1 MKDGRGDRPLGAEGY
16 SWYRAAP
23 AIVAALA
30 VITYLPALSAGF
42 VTWDDNRNFLE
53 NTAWRGLGLTEL
65 RWMWT
70 TAHMG
75 HYIPLTWMSL
85 GLDYVLWGMSPAG
98 YHAVNVTLHAVNAAL
113 VYALAKRVF
122 GLAGVAP
129 LEGPRSVV
137 VPSVLAALVFAVH
150 PLRVESVAWITE
162 RRDMLSLLWCLGSV
176 LCYLRYVTDERLPA
190 RWYVAALGLFVAAV
204 LSKATSV
211 TLPAAL
217 LVLNVYPLRRI
228 GGVAGYASP
237 SARRVIL
244 ELVPFGVLSVAA
256 GLLSVVAL
264 HPPAQ
269 LNAGQKLAVS
279 AYSLG
284 FYLWKTVVPI
294 GLAPLYE
301 MPQRV
306 DVWASRYVLSGMLV
320 VAITGVAW
328 MVRRR
333 MPGVTAAWF
342 AFLLVMLP
350 MLGIV
355 QNGPQIVADR
365 YTYHAAPILGLLV
378 GAAWARWH
386 HTPGWVRLGA
396 PACLLLLLGAATWH
410 QTGYWRDSERLWG
423 RVLSV
428 DSTSSIAQIAM
439 GDLLIAQGRAA
450 EAAEHYGRGV
460 ELDPDYAEGHN
471 NLGVALARDGRFEDA
486 ITHYRAAIAIDSMYA
501 DAYNNWGIALSRQ
514 GDNAG
519 AIERYARAIA
529 LDPRNADALVNYGNA
544 LLRTGRPVDAIE
556 RYRAADRVRPR
567 HADTHLNWGVALA
580 QLRRMSEAVEQFRL
594 ALELDPEN
602 ADARTY
608 LARALGQ
615 LAPGG
620 SAR

>member
-1 MKDGRGDRPLGAEGY
+1 MKDGRGDRPLGAR
-16 SWYRAAP
+16 WYRAAP

-30 VITYLPALSAGF
+30 VIAYLPALRGGF

-65 RWMWT
+65 RWMWST
-70 TAHMG
+70 THMG
-75 HYIPLTWMSL
+75 HYVPLTWMSL
-85 GLDYVLWGMSPAG
+85 GLDSVLWGMSPAG
-98 YHAVNVTLHAVNAAL
+98 YHVVNVVLHGMNAAL
-113 VYALAKRVF
+113 VYFLALRVLS
-122 GLAGVAP
+122 LAGGAASP
-129 LEGPRSVV
+129 DDPRGTVI
-137 VPSVLAALVFAVH
+137 PSVLAALVFAIH

-162 RRDMLSLLWCLGSV
+162 RRDMLSLLWYLGSV
-176 LCYLRYVTDERLPA
+176 LCYLRYATAERRPA
-190 RWYVAALGLFVAAV
+190 LWYGAALGLFVAAV

-228 GGVAGYASP
+228 GGAAGYSSP
-237 SARRVIL
+237 SARRAIL
-244 ELVPFGVLSVAA
+244 ELVPFGALALAAGVLSVF
-256 GLLSVVAL
+256 AL

-269 LNAGQKLAVS
+269 LNAGEKLAVS
-279 AYSLG
+279 AYSLA
-284 FYLWKTVVPI
+284 FYLWKTVVPT

-306 DVWASRYVLSGMLV
+306 DVWASRYVVSGVLV
-320 VAITGVAW
+320 VAITVAAW

-333 MPGVTAAWF
+333 MPGLTASWF

-365 YTYHAAPILGLLV
+365 YTYHAAPILGLLA

-386 HTPGWVRLGA
+386 RTPAWVRLGV
-396 PACLLLLLGAATWH
+396 PACVLLVLGAATWH
-410 QTGYWRDSERLWG
+410 QTGYWRDSETLWS

-471 NLGVALARDGRFEDA
+471 NLGVALAREGRFADA
-486 ITHYRAAIAIDSMYA
+486 IAHYKAAVALDSTYA
-501 DAYNNWGIALSRQ
+501 DAYNNWGIALSRE
-514 GDNAG
+514 GDQAG
-519 AIERYARAIA
+519 AMERYARAIA

-544 LLRTGRPVDAIE
+544 LLRTGRPLDAIE
-556 RYRAADRVRPR
+556 RYQTAASVRPR

-580 QLRRMSEAVEQFRL
+580 QLGRMSEAAEQFRV

-615 LAPGG
+615 LSSDAG
-620 SAR
+620 RR

>member
-1 MKDGRGDRPLGAEGY
+1 MKGRRDDRSLGAG
-16 SWYRAAP
+16 WYRAAP
-23 AIVAALA
+23 VILAALA
-30 VITYLPALSAGF
+30 VLAYLPALRAGF

-70 TAHMG
+70 TMHMG

-85 GLDYVLWGMSPAG
+85 GLDYVLWGMSPMG
-98 YHAVNVTLHAVNAAL
+98 YHVVNVALHGANAAL
-113 VYALAKRVF
+113 VYFLSKRVL
-122 GLAGVAP
+122 GLTGVTSP
-129 LEGPRSVV
+129 DDPRGAVM
-137 VPSVLAALVFAVH
+137 PSVLAALVFAVH

-162 RRDMLSLLWCLGSV
+162 RRDMLSLLWYLASV
-176 LCYLRYVTDERLPA
+176 LCYLRYVTDEQKPVQ
-190 RWYVAALGLFVAAV
+190 WYVAASALFVAAL

-211 TLPAAL
+211 TLPIAL
-217 LVLNVYPLRRI
+217 LVMNVYPLRRI
-228 GGVAGYASP
+228 GGAAGYSSP

-244 ELVPFGVLSVAA
+244 ELVPFGVLSVIA
-256 GLLSVVAL
+256 GLVSVVAL

-269 LNAGQKLAVS
+269 LTVGQKLAVS
-279 AYSLG
+279 AYSLA
-284 FYLWKTVVPI
+284 FYLWKTLVPT

-306 DVWASRYVLSGMLV
+306 DVWASRYVLSAALV
-320 VAITGVAW
+320 VAVTIAAW
-328 MVRRR
+328 MARRR

-365 YTYHAAPILGLLV
+365 YTYHAAPILGLV
-378 GAAWARWH
+378 AGAAWARWR
-386 HTPGWVRLGA
+386 HTPSWVRSGV
-396 PACLLLLLGAATWH
+396 PACVLLALGAATWH
-410 QTGYWRDSERLWG
+410 QTGYWRDSERLWS

-460 ELDPDYAEGHN
+460 ELDPTYAEGHN
-471 NLGVALARDGRFEDA
+471 NLGVALARDGRFAEA
-486 ITHYRAAIAIDSMYA
+486 ILHYKAAIAIDSAYA
-501 DAYNNWGIALSRQ
+501 DAYNNWGIALSAQ
-514 GDNAG
+514 GDQVG
-519 AIERYARAIA
+519 ALERYARAIA
-529 LDPRNADALVNYGNA
+529 LDPRNADARVNYGNA
-544 LLRTGRPVDAIE
+544 LLRTGHPADAIE
-556 RYRAADRVRPR
+556 RYKEADRARPR

-580 QLRRMSEAVEQFRL
+580 QLGRMSEAAEQFRV

-602 ADARTY
+602 VDARTY
-608 LARALGQ
+608 LARALAQ
-615 LAPGG
+615 PTP
-620 SAR
+620 SAIRR

>member
-1 MKDGRGDRPLGAEGY
+1 MKDGRGDRSLGAG
-16 SWYRAAP
+16 WYRAAP

-30 VITYLPALSAGF
+30 VIVYLPALRGGF

-70 TAHMG
+70 TTHMG
-75 HYIPLTWMSL
+75 HYIPITWMSL
-85 GLDYVLWGMSPAG
+85 GLDYVLWGMNPAG
-98 YHAVNVTLHAVNAAL
+98 YHVVNVALHAINAVL
-113 VYALAKRVF
+113 VYFLARRLLS
-122 GLAGVAP
+122 LAGVTSP
-129 LEGPRSVV
+129 DDPRGAVTAT
-137 VPSVLAALVFAVH
+137 VLAALVFAVH

-162 RRDMLSLLWCLGSV
+162 RRDMLSLLWCLGSL
-176 LCYLRYVTDERLPA
+176 LCYLRYASDERTA
-190 RWYVAALGLFVAAV
+190 VRWYVAALALFVAAV

-228 GGVAGYASP
+228 GGIAGYSSA
-237 SARRVIL
+237 SARRVML

-256 GLLSVVAL
+256 GVVSVVAL

-269 LNAGQKLAVS
+269 LNFGQKLAVS
-279 AYSLG
+279 AYSLA
-284 FYLWKTVVPI
+284 FYLWKTLVPTR
-294 GLAPLYE
+294 LAPLYE

-306 DVWASRYVLSGMLV
+306 DVWASRYVLSGALV
-320 VAITGVAW
+320 VAITIAVW

-333 MPGVTAAWF
+333 VPGMTAAWF

-350 MLGIV
+350 MLGVV

-365 YTYHAAPILGLLV
+365 YTYHAAPILGVLA

-386 HTPGWVRLGA
+386 HTPTWVRLGV
-396 PACLLLLLGAATWH
+396 PACVLLVLGAATWH
-410 QTGYWRDSERLWG
+410 QTGYWRDSERLWS
-423 RVLSV
+423 RVLSM

-471 NLGVALARDGRFEDA
+471 NLGVALARDGRFADA
-486 ITHYRAAIAIDSMYA
+486 VVQYKAAIAVDSTYA

-514 GDNAG
+514 GDHAA

-544 LLRTGRPVDAIE
+544 LLRTGRPLDAID
-556 RYRAADRVRPR
+556 RYKTADSVRPR

-580 QLRRMSEAVEQFRL
+580 QLGRMSEAAEQFRV

-602 ADARTY
+602 VDARTY

-615 LAPGG
+615 LTPNA
-620 SAR
+620 SQR

>member
-1 MKDGRGDRPLGAEGY
+1 MIHSRGDRSLGSERY
-16 SWYRAAP
+16 SWYRVVP

-30 VITYLPALSAGF
+30 VIAYIPALGAGF
-42 VTWDDNRNFLE
+42 VTWDDNRNFLD

-70 TAHMG
+70 TTHMG

-98 YHAVNVTLHAVNAAL
+98 YHVVNVVLHGMNAAL
-113 VYALAKRVF
+113 VYVLAKRVL
-122 GLAGVAP
+122 GLAGVGSSDRRGP
-129 LEGPRSVV
+129 LFPSVV
-137 VPSVLAALVFAVH
+137 AALVFAVH

-162 RRDMLSLLWCLGSV
+162 RRDMLSLLWYLGSV
-176 LCYLRYVTDERLPA
+176 LCYLRYATDEHKQV
-190 RWYVAALGLFVAAV
+190 RWYVASLGLFIAAV

-211 TLPAAL
+211 TVPAAL
-217 LVLNVYPLRRI
+217 LVLNAYPLRRF
-228 GGVAGYASP
+228 GGAAGYWSS
-237 SARRVIL
+237 SARRVIV
-244 ELVPFGVLSVAA
+244 ELVPFGAVSLAA
-256 GLLSVVAL
+256 GVLSVVAL

-269 LNAGQKLAVS
+269 LNAAQKLAVS
-279 AYSLG
+279 AYSLA
-284 FYLWKTVVPI
+284 FYLWKTLVPT
-294 GLAPLYE
+294 GLAALYE

-306 DVWASRYVLSGMLV
+306 DVWAPRYVLSGALV
-320 VAITGVAW
+320 VAITIGAW
-328 MVRRR
+328 LVRRR
-333 MPGVTAAWF
+333 SPGVTAAWF

-386 HTPGWVRLGA
+386 DAAVWLRSGV
-396 PACLLLLLGAATWH
+396 PAGVLLVLGAATWH
-410 QTGYWRDSERLWG
+410 QTRYWRDSEALWS

-471 NLGVALARDGRFEDA
+471 NLGVALARDGRFADA
-486 ITHYRAAIAIDSMYA
+486 IVHYKAAVALDSTYA
-501 DAYNNWGIALSRQ
+501 DAYNNWGIALSRA
-514 GDNAG
+514 GDQAG
-519 AIERYARAIA
+519 AMERYARAIA

-544 LLRTGRPVDAIE
+544 LLRTGRALDAIDQ
-556 RYRAADRVRPR
+556 YRTAATVRPR

-580 QLRRMSEAVEQFRL
+580 QLGRMSEAADQFRI

-615 LAPGG
+615 LTPDA
-620 SAR
+620 SRR

>member
-1 MKDGRGDRPLGAEGY
+1 
-16 SWYRAAP
+16 
-23 AIVAALA
+23 
-30 VITYLPALSAGF
+30 
-42 VTWDDNRNFLE
+42 
-53 NTAWRGLGLTEL
+53 
-65 RWMWT
+65 
-70 TAHMG
+70 MG

-98 YHAVNVTLHAVNAAL
+98 YHAVNVLLHGVNAVL
-113 VYALAKRVF
+113 VYVLARRVLS
-122 GLAGVAP
+122 LAGVVSP
-129 LEGPRSVV
+129 DDPRGTII
-137 VPSVLAALVFAVH
+137 PSVLAALVFAVH

-162 RRDMLSLLWCLGSV
+162 RRDMLSLLWYLGSV
-176 LCYLRYVTDERLPA
+176 LCYLRYATDEHKPA

-204 LSKATSV
+204 LSKAASV

-217 LVLNVYPLRRI
+217 LVLNIYPLRRI
-228 GGVAGYASP
+228 GGAARYSSP

-244 ELVPFGVLSVAA
+244 ELVPFGGLSLAA
-256 GLLSVVAL
+256 GVVSVVAL

-269 LNAGQKLAVS
+269 LNASQKLAVS
-279 AYSLG
+279 AYSLA
-284 FYLWKTVVPI
+284 FYLWKTIVPT

-306 DVWASRYVLSGMLV
+306 DVWASRYVLSAALV
-320 VAITGVAW
+320 VAITVAAW

-333 MPGVTAAWF
+333 LPGVTASWF

-386 HTPGWVRLGA
+386 DTRAWLRLGV
-396 PACLLLLLGAATWH
+396 PACVLIPLGAATWH
-410 QTGYWRDSERLWG
+410 QTEYWRDSERLWS
-423 RVLSV
+423 RVLAV
-428 DSTSSIAQIAM
+428 DSASSIAQIAM

-450 EAAEHYGRGV
+450 EAADHYGRGV

-471 NLGVALARDGRFEDA
+471 NLGVALARDGRFADA
-486 ITHYRAAIAIDSMYA
+486 IVHYKAAIALDSTYA
-501 DAYNNWGIALSRQ
+501 DAYNNWGIALSRE
-514 GDNAG
+514 GDQAG
-519 AIERYARAIA
+519 AMERYARAIA
-529 LDPRNADALVNYGNA
+529 LDPRDADALVNYGNA
-544 LLRTGRPVDAIE
+544 LLRTGRVVDAIE
-556 RYRAADRVRPR
+556 RYRAAAGVRPR

-580 QLRRMSEAVEQFRL
+580 QLGRMSEAAEQFRT

-615 LAPGG
+615 LAP
-620 SAR
+620 SASQR

>member
-1 MKDGRGDRPLGAEGY
+1 MIRGRGDRSLGAERY
-16 SWYRAAP
+16 SWYRAVP

-30 VITYLPALSAGF
+30 VIAYLPALGAGF

-70 TAHMG
+70 TTHMG

-85 GLDYVLWGMSPAG
+85 GLDYVFWGMSPAG
-98 YHAVNVTLHAVNAAL
+98 YHVMNVVLHGMNAAL
-113 VYALAKRVF
+113 VYVLARRVL
-122 GLAGVAP
+122 GLAGVGSSDRRGP
-129 LEGPRSVV
+129 LFPSVV
-137 VPSVLAALVFAVH
+137 AALVFAVH

-162 RRDMLSLLWCLGSV
+162 RRDMLSLLWYLGSV
-176 LCYLRYVTDERLPA
+176 LCYLRYATHEHKQV
-190 RWYVAALGLFVAAV
+190 RWYVASLGLFIAAV

-211 TLPAAL
+211 TLPGAL
-217 LVLNVYPLRRI
+217 LVLNAYPLRRF
-228 GGVAGYASP
+228 GGAAGYS
-237 SARRVIL
+237 SSSERRVTL
-244 ELVPFGVLSVAA
+244 ELVPFGAVSLAA
-256 GLLSVVAL
+256 GVLSVVAL

-269 LNAGQKLAVS
+269 LNAAQKLAVS
-279 AYSLG
+279 AYSLA
-284 FYLWKTVVPI
+284 FYLWKTLIPT

-306 DVWASRYVLSGMLV
+306 DVLAPRYVLSGALV
-320 VAITGVAW
+320 VAITVGAW

-333 MPGVTAAWF
+333 MPGLTAGWF

-386 HTPGWVRLGA
+386 DA
-396 PACLLLLLGAATWH
+396 PAWLRSGVPAGVLLVLGAATWR
-410 QTGYWRDSERLWG
+410 QTRYWRDSEALWS

-471 NLGVALARDGRFEDA
+471 NLGVALARDGRFADA
-486 ITHYRAAIAIDSMYA
+486 IVHYKAAIALDSTYA
-501 DAYNNWGIALSRQ
+501 DAYNNWGIALSRA
-514 GDNAG
+514 GDQAG
-519 AIERYARAIA
+519 AMERYARAIA

-544 LLRTGRPVDAIE
+544 LLRTGRALDAIDQ
-556 RYRAADRVRPR
+556 YRTAATVRPR

-580 QLRRMSEAVEQFRL
+580 QLGRMPEAADEFRI

-608 LARALGQ
+608 LARALGE
-615 LAPGG
+615 L
-620 SAR
+620 SAAAGRR